1 LGRLR
6 RLDKPYH
13 LGYDMPR
20 LAFLFWFLNMVLDT
34 TGHMAFKRA
43 ALVEHDTEWR
53 RWRAMLSTP
62 TIWIGAICFVL
73 QFFVWLALLSLVP
86 LSLAVMLAAIDIVAV
101 MYVGKI
107 IFGER
112 LDRLRVAGVLLITLG
127 VALAGLGA

>member
-1 LGRLR
+1 
-6 RLDKPYH
+6 
-13 LGYDMPR
+13 
-20 LAFLFWFLNMVLDT
+20 MVLDT

-53 RWRAMLSTP
+53 RWRAMLSAP
-62 TIWIGAICFVL
+62 MIWIGAICFVL

-101 MYVGKI
+101 MGAGKI

>member
-1 LGRLR
+1 
-6 RLDKPYH
+6 
-13 LGYDMPR
+13 MPP

-34 TGHMAFKRA
+34 TGHIAFKRA
-43 ALVEHDTEWR
+43 ALAEHDTEWK
-53 RWRAMLSTP
+53 RWRAMLAAP

-101 MYVGKI
+101 MCAGRI

-112 LDRLRVAGVLLITLG
+112 LDRLRVAGVLLITVG
-127 VALAGLGA
+127 VALAGFGA